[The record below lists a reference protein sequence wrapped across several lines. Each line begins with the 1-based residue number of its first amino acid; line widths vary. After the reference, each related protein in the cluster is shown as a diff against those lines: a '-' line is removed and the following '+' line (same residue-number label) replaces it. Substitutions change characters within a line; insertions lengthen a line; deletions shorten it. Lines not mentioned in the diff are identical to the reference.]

1 MAPGPDGA
9 SRVPVV
15 HLYGR
20 LEGGGAFLMRDDR
33 QRPHF
38 YVRASDAPRAAAG
51 RPLALAPI
59 DRRTFDGAPVCRV
72 EVEVPSDVPP
82 LRDELHA
89 AGVETFEA
97 DVRFASRYLI
107 ERGIKGGCEIDGT
120 PVAGGGAL
128 EAVFHNPVLRP
139 AEVTI
144 EPRVLSFD
152 IETDAKSERLL
163 AISLFSP
170 DVDEVLIVDGS
181 GRPMPERATCCA
193 DERAALEAFAAR
205 VAALDP
211 DVLTG
216 WNIVDFDLS
225 VLDKIAARLKVPLH
239 LGREPGA
246 VRIRKAEG
254 YFGSGQ
260 AVLPGR
266 LVLDGIDLLRG
277 AFVRMDDYSLDAV
290 ARDVLGEGKAV
301 AGDARDRIAEIIH
314 NYKHDLAAF
323 ALYARTD
330 ARLAYQIVSKLR
342 LIELAFARSQ
352 LTGMTPDRVAA
363 SIASFDFLY
372 LSELERIHIVAPS
385 VRGSDSRVHAAQ
397 QGGHVLEPV
406 AGLHRNVW
414 VFDFKS
420 LYPSIIRTFNID
432 PLSYVPAAAPEA
444 DLIRTPE
451 GAFRR
456 APAILPRLLD
466 ELFPRREAAKK
477 RGDETAAHAIK
488 ILMNSFYGVLG
499 TSACRFYNPAL
510 ANSITGMGKQ
520 LLLWSKSWF
529 EAAGYTV
536 LYGDTDSL
544 FVRAAGDDPG
554 RASATAL
561 ELAATLNTELSRH
574 IAEEWRS
581 AEPARARIRETVP
594 APSSCRMPATAC
606 AAPASATRALIY
618 GRGYARRGYA
628 RRGYARRAYARRG
641 CARRAYAR
649 RGCARRGCAQR
660 DALRMRPACIRPA
673 WMRPACI
680 RPACIRPAWMRPAWM
695 RPQSSS
701 WAWRSC
707 AGTGLSSRSAFSA
720 NSMSACSSDPAGRGL
735 PRRYRRASAQRP
747 ARRGARLSQEPAQGY
762 RGVHGDH
769 AAARGRRP
777 QIEPASRPLDSLR
790 RHHGGCRAARQS
802 QASARPRA
810 LCRVADQAGG
820 RAGAGDARP
829 ALRARDRRRAPVRS
843 QRPEERRGWSLVR
856 NHADQ
861 VRREP
866 VSGGWFHQSL
876 VREVLGAVRTSCER
890 EPAVPGARLHS
901 HAAPRPCA
909 PPDMQNRL
917 VRRKLEQRAGRGL
930 LLHDLA
936 WTTCSTSSSG
946 PRLIRYSIGPVPA
959 GEVCSR

>member
-1 MAPGPDGA
+1 
-9 SRVPVV
+9 
-15 HLYGR
+15 
-20 LEGGGAFLMRDDR
+20 
-33 QRPHF
+33 
-38 YVRASDAPRAAAG
+38 VRTSDARRPGIGRA
-51 RPLALAPI
+51 LALESV
-59 DRRTFDGAPVCRV
+59 DRRAFDGAPVCRV

-120 PVAGGGAL
+120 PAAGGGAL
-128 EAVFHNPVLRP
+128 EAVFHNPTLRP

-144 EPRVLSFD
+144 EPRVLAFD

-163 AISLFSP
+163 AISLFSAGA
-170 DVDEVLIVDGS
+170 DEVLIVDGS
-181 GRPMPERATCCA
+181 GRPMPERAICCA

-246 VRIRKAEG
+246 VRIRKADG

-290 ARDVLGEGKAV
+290 AREVLGEGKAL
-301 AGDARDRIAEIIH
+301 AGEARDRIAEIIH

-406 AGLHRNVW
+406 SGLHRNVW

-456 APAILPRLLD
+456 EPAILPRLLD

-477 RGDETAAHAIK
+477 RHDETAAHAIK

-544 FVRAAGDDPG
+544 FVRAAGEDPG

-561 ELAATLNTELSRH
+561 ELAATLNAELSRH
-574 IAEEWRS
+574 IAERWRVQS
-581 AEPARARIRETVP
+581 RLELEFEKLYLRLFLPHARH
-594 APSSCRMPATAC
+594 
-606 AAPASATRALIY
+606 
-618 GRGYARRGYA
+618 
-628 RRGYARRAYARRG
+628 
-641 CARRAYAR
+641 
-649 RGCARRGCAQR
+649 
-660 DALRMRPACIRPA
+660 
-673 WMRPACI
+673 
-680 RPACIRPAWMRPAWM
+680 
-695 RPQSSS
+695 
-701 WAWRSC
+701 
-707 AGTGLSSRSAFSA
+707 
-720 NSMSACSSDPAGRGL
+720 SM
-735 PRRYRRASAQRP
+735 
-747 ARRGARLSQEPAQGY
+747 RGASKRYAGLVYGADTPRVDTPGADTPRVDTPGVDTPGVDTPGVDTPGVEFVGMEVVRRDWTQLAKRVQRELYERLFSDRPVEAYLADIVEQVRNGRLDQELVYHKNLRKHTGQYTATTPPH
-762 RGVHGDH
+762 V
-769 AAARGRRP
+769 AAARKS
-777 QIEPASRPLDSLR
+777 SRPS
-790 RHHGGCRAARQS
+790 
-802 QASARPRA
+802 
-810 LCRVADQAGG
+810 G
-820 RAGAGDARP
+820 RSIRYVVTTAGAEPLDNLKHPLDREHYVEKQIKPVAEPVLETLGLHFERVIGDAR
-829 ALRARDRRRAPVRS
+829 
-843 QRPEERRGWSLVR
+843 Q
-856 NHADQ
+856 
-861 VRREP
+861 
-866 VSGGWFHQSL
+866 F
-876 VREVLGAVRTSCER
+876 
-890 EPAVPGARLHS
+890 
-901 HAAPRPCA
+901 
-909 PPDMQNRL
+909 
-917 VRRKLEQRAGRGL
+917 
-930 LLHDLA
+930 DLNL
-936 WTTCSTSSSG
+936 T
-946 PRLIRYSIGPVPA
+946 
-959 GEVCSR
+959 